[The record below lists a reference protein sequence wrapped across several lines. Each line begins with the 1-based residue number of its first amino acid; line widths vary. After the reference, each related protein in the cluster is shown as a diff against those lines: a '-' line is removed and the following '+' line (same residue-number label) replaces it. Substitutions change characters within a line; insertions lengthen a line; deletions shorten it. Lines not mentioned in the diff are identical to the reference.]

1 MDLKSALPGKKKS
14 RKSGTEEGRSF
25 QEKGKGKGNE
35 EMEKVNKG
43 MGNGNNERITKENK
57 ILNQIR
63 RSHDSLDGRT

>member
-1 MDLKSALPGKKKS
+1 MGLKSALPGKKKS
-14 RKSGTEEGRSF
+14 GKRETDQGRSF
-25 QEKGKGKGNE
+25 EEKGKSEGNE